1 MPEEN
6 EKETTAENGVV
17 NAFVNAAD
25 NESLNAAETARNH
38 ADTVENAAEIKNE
51 PLVNAVDNAADN
63 AVDNEL
69 SMPVDQSPSQANWE
83 SPTSELETSPS
94 ELETGGAED
103 LEDEESPSKL
113 ETGEEEEDEFDFP
126 EDDFE
131 EEEEDDDV
139 LGSYAED
146 ELNGT
151 KSVEEVVNNATGDSA
166 KNLDA
171 LKDLG
176 ELVIDFLDD
185 SKAQVCSAISGQP
198 SSQYAS
204 GQKLNKALLKAFVA
218 YMDSQEVRA
227 PTPLGTLLLTLA
239 LWGLPALGTAYFHRR
254 KAKKAKKQQTK
265 EAIHQEVNSE
275 ELESKSESDEDN
287 VPVGEAK
294 SDTPDSETSID
305 YTQTKEYKDK
315 RRMFD
320 LHANTGCY
328 SRDLTGKFAKT
339 SLAGEK
345 PSSELQALIDQGF
358 DNTKIRSIIYPK

>member
-6 EKETTAENGVV
+6 EEKTTADNGVV

-38 ADTVENAAEIKNE
+38 ADTVENAAEIENE
-51 PLVNAVDNAADN
+51 PLVNTVDNAADN
-63 AVDNEL
+63 AVDNEY
-69 SMPVDQSPSQANWE
+69 SMPVEQEEN
-83 SPTSELETSPS
+83 
-94 ELETGGAED
+94 AEDIEDEFEAD
-103 LEDEESPSKL
+103 LEDEDEEFEEDVSEDL
-113 ETGEEEEDEFDFP
+113 EEEELEDEFDFP
-126 EDDFE
+126 EDDFEE

-146 ELNGT
+146 ESNGT

-218 YMDSQEVRA
+218 YMDSQEVKA

-254 KAKKAKKQQTK
+254 KAKKAKKQQAK
-265 EAIHQEVNSE
+265 EAIHQEANLEELESE
-275 ELESKSESDEDN
+275 ELEEEEVSE
-287 VPVGEAK
+287 GEAK
-294 SDTPDSETSID
+294 SDTPDSETNVD

-345 PSSELQALIDQGF
+345 PSSELQALIDQNF
-358 DNTKIRSIIYPK
+358 DNAKIRSIIYPK

>member
-6 EKETTAENGVV
+6 EEKTRVDNELV

-25 NESLNAAETARNH
+25 NESLNASETDKNH
-38 ADTVENAAEIKNE
+38 AGTVKNAAEIENE
-51 PLVNAVDNAADN
+51 HLVNASDN
-63 AVDNEL
+63 AVDNES
-69 SMPVDQSPSQANWE
+69 SMPVEQEENAVDPDGE
-83 SPTSELETSPS
+83 FEEELES
-94 ELETGGAED
+94 EKEEEEDEVSED
-103 LEDEESPSKL
+103 LE
-113 ETGEEEEDEFDFP
+113 EEEFEEEDDEFDFP
-126 EDDFE
+126 EE
-131 EEEEDDDV
+131 EEEDDV

-146 ELNGT
+146 ESSET

-218 YMDSQEVRA
+218 YMDSQEVKA

-254 KAKKAKKQQTK
+254 KAQKAKKQQVK
-265 EAIHQEVNSE
+265 EAIHQAANLEESE
-275 ELESKSESDEDN
+275 SELEESGEEEVSE
-287 VPVGEAK
+287 GEAK
-294 SDTPDSETSID
+294 SDTPDTETNIV

-345 PSSELQALIDQGF
+345 PSSELQALIDQDF
-358 DNTKIRSIIYPK
+358 DNAKIRSIIYPK

>member
-6 EKETTAENGVV
+6 EEKTKVDNELV

-25 NESLNAAETARNH
+25 NESLNVGETDKNH
-38 ADTVENAAEIKNE
+38 AGTVKNAAEIENE
-51 PLVNAVDNAADN
+51 HLVNASDN
-63 AVDNEL
+63 AVDNES
-69 SMPVDQSPSQANWE
+69 SMPVEQEENAVDPDE
-83 SPTSELETSPS
+83 EFEEELES
-94 ELETGGAED
+94 EKEEEEDDEVSED
-103 LEDEESPSKL
+103 LEDEEF
-113 ETGEEEEDEFDFP
+113 EEEDDEFDFP
-126 EDDFE
+126 
-131 EEEEDDDV
+131 EEDDDV

-146 ELNGT
+146 ESSET

-218 YMDSQEVRA
+218 YMDSQEVKA

-254 KAKKAKKQQTK
+254 KAQKAKKQQAK
-265 EAIHQEVNSE
+265 EAIHQEENSE
-275 ELESKSESDEDN
+275 ESPSELETEKEEEEVSE
-287 VPVGEAK
+287 GEAK
-294 SDTPDSETSID
+294 SDMPDPGTSVD

-345 PSSELQALIDQGF
+345 PSSELQALINQDS
-358 DNTKIRSIIYPK
+358 DNAKIRSIIYPK